1 MNLRE
6 ILNLDTRFSAR
17 FRIAEKPG
25 GLRTA
30 AKIFAHSGDSWFWG
44 VGLLILWLLRDS
56 YWGQRA
62 LFLGISVIITA
73 VIVLLI
79 KFTIRRKRPEGEWG
93 EIYRSTDPH
102 SFPSGHATRA
112 FMLAAI
118 VIGLGPPWF
127 AILLVLWAPLVS
139 IARVAMGVHYISDVV
154 AGAFLGILIG
164 WINYHVVPTMINSL
178 NNLL

>member
-1 MNLRE
+1 
-6 ILNLDTRFSAR
+6 
-17 FRIAEKPG
+17 
-25 GLRTA
+25 
-30 AKIFAHSGDSWFWG
+30 
-44 VGLLILWLLRDS
+44 
-56 YWGQRA
+56 
-62 LFLGISVIITA
+62 
-73 VIVLLI
+73 
-79 KFTIRRKRPEGEWG
+79 
-93 EIYRSTDPH
+93 
-102 SFPSGHATRA
+102 
-112 FMLAAI
+112 MLAAI